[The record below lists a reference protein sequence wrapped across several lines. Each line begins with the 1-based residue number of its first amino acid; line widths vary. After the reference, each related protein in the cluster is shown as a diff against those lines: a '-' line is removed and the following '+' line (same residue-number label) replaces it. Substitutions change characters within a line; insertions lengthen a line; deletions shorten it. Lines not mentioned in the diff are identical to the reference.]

1 MFGESYSLDGKY
13 APARYEPRQGR
24 GGENVKKKSY
34 HSLCTVL
41 RTVKVAEETVNMV
54 TGKRGKARTWIE
66 TKACGTPLFG
76 APESL
81 TGICLSCARG
91 WSVEDNR
98 FASEKERER
107 AASEGKS

>member
-1 MFGESYSLDGKY
+1 MTVAKPYF
-13 APARYEPRQGR
+13 
-24 GGENVKKKSY
+24 
-34 HSLCTVL
+34 HSCTV
-41 RTVKVAEETVNMV
+41 RRIIKETHSILNMT
-54 TGKRGKARTWIE
+54 TGKSTKGRIKIV

-76 APESL
+76 EPESL

-91 WSVEDNR
+91 WSVQNNR